1 MVVGKGLNIN
11 CNTYSKKIRSMEICK
26 MWELG
31 TRVNLK
37 LSFILFCTFEVVL
50 NQSFKNV
57 FLSLFPLL
65 FVFISL
71 SLFLITFMTVFACL
85 PEASAR
91 AEKTQEIENCPLFG
105 FKRLQLRLTTSTHE
119 RYFWFNHLFLLLIYF
134 IF

>member
-1 MVVGKGLNIN
+1 
-11 CNTYSKKIRSMEICK
+11 MEICK

-37 LSFILFCTFEVVL
+37 LFFILFSTFEVVL
-50 NQSFKNV
+50 NQSFKNA

-71 SLFLITFMTVFACL
+71 FLITFITVFACL
-85 PEASAR
+85 PEDSAR
-91 AEKTQEIENCPLFG
+91 AEKTQEIEYCLLFG

-119 RYFWFNHLFLLLIYF
+119 DISGSITFSFCSYISYFKTTPFCFNENFKL
-134 IF
+134 